1 MDLHA
6 GSSNTIPS
14 LLLGAGSD
22 APSGPIGLLHAGSP
36 GDLRHEQIHV
46 NHTGQRNP
54 SPAYSHALTLLLIL
68 LYFSWHY
75 DFEYTCCC
83 NLR

>member
-14 LLLGAGSD
+14 LLPRAGSD
-22 APSGPIGLLHAGSP
+22 ALSGPIVLPHARSL
-36 GDLRHEQIHV
+36 GDLRHEQIHI
-46 NHTGQRNP
+46 NYIGQRNP
-54 SPAYSHALTLLLIL
+54 SPACSHALTLLLIL

>member
-6 GSSNTIPS
+6 GSSNTISS
-14 LLLGAGSD
+14 LLPGLGFD
-22 APSGPIGLLHAGSP
+22 APSGPTVLPHTGSP

-46 NHTGQRNP
+46 NHTDQRNR
-54 SPAYSHALTLLLIL
+54 SRACSHALTLLLIL
-68 LYFSWHY
+68 FYFSWHY

>member
-6 GSSNTIPS
+6 ASSNTIPS
-14 LLLGAGSD
+14 LLPGARSD
-22 APSGPIGLLHAGSP
+22 APIGPTVLPQIGSP
-36 GDLRHEQIHV
+36 GDLRHEQVYV
-46 NHTGQRNP
+46 NNTGQPNP
-54 SPAYSHALTLLLIL
+54 SPAYSHALKLLSIL

>member
-6 GSSNTIPS
+6 ANSNTIPS
-14 LLLGAGSD
+14 LLQGAGSD
-22 APSGPIGLLHAGSP
+22 APIGPTVLLQLESP
-36 GDLRHEQIHV
+36 GDLRHEQVYV
-46 NHTGQRNP
+46 NHTGQPNP
-54 SPAYSHALTLLLIL
+54 SPACSHALKLLLIL